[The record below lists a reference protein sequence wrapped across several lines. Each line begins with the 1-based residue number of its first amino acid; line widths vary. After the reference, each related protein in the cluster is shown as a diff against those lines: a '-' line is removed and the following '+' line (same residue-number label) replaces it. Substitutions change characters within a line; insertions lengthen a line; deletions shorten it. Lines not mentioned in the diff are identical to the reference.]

1 VTDPTPK
8 PGDGKFSVAT
18 GVGWTTLGQFGVQGI
33 NFASS
38 LALTLFLD
46 PADFGLVGF
55 GYAVLAV
62 VDMLVDF
69 GIGSAIVQRK
79 ELGPR
84 TVDVAFTINVLLA
97 VAATSLIALFGG
109 GLWLLGGDWQADA
122 VMLWWLAPSC
132 LFTAVVTMPRA
143 LLTRAL
149 RLDAI
154 AKVLLGS
161 AVVRAVASLGA
172 AALGSGPYA
181 LVIGGYAGAV
191 ALVLMLRRHE
201 HSRMRWCWNTP
212 ERPELLAF
220 GVRLTMFNLVN
231 TVLMNADAFVLKPL
245 LGSEAFGLFALARRL
260 LFQPV
265 EMAGNVARSVLFP
278 MLARVQH
285 RRARARWL
293 YLRADQLLLAGMLP
307 LLVACGA
314 AGRPADRHAAVRA
327 MGSGRRDRA
336 GDAAG
341 RGAQPAAA
349 ESRPPDDRQ
358 RARRVDAALGR
369 GARCWRCSLPTCS
382 HRGCWWRALR
392 WRWRASC
399 CWRCRCCSA
408 TRRRSSRCRC
418 GHSPPAWSRCCP
430 PPLLLPARCSSCA
443 TRPRASGTPWCSCC
457 SPVPPA
463 LIAWLLVT
471 AVLTKAPFV
480 AFLRRQW
487 QRRRSRRGR

>member
-1 VTDPTPK
+1 MTEPTPK

-84 TVDVAFTINVLLA
+84 TVDVAFTINALLA
-97 VAATSLIALFGG
+97 VAATSLIALLGG
-109 GLWLLGGDWQADA
+109 GLWLLGGDWRADA

-132 LFTAVVTMPRA
+132 LFTAAVTMPRA

-201 HSRMRWCWNTP
+201 HSRMRWCWNAP

-293 YLRADQLLLAGMLP
+293 YLRADQLLVAGMLP
-307 LLVACGA
+307 LLTGAALLLDLLTGTLLSARWAPVAAIALAMLPVAALNLLLQNPGPLMIANGRAGSMLRWGTVRGLALLAAYLLSPWLLVEGTPLAMAGFLLLALPLLLGDAAEILGLPVRALAASLGALLPAAAAAAGAMFVVRQQTAGLGNALVQLLLAGA
-314 AGRPADRHAAVRA
+314 AGA
-327 MGSGRRDRA
+327 
-336 GDAAG
+336 
-341 RGAQPAAA
+341 
-349 ESRPPDDRQ
+349 
-358 RARRVDAALGR
+358 
-369 GARCWRCSLPTCS
+369 
-382 HRGCWWRALR
+382 
-392 WRWRASC
+392 
-399 CWRCRCCSA
+399 
-408 TRRRSSRCRC
+408 
-418 GHSPPAWSRCCP
+418 
-430 PPLLLPARCSSCA
+430 
-443 TRPRASGTPWCSCC
+443 
-457 SPVPPA
+457 
-463 LIAWLLVT
+463 IAWLLV

>member
-1 VTDPTPK
+1 M
-8 PGDGKFSVAT
+8 AT
-18 GVGWTTLGQFGVQGI
+18 GVGWTTLGQFGAQGI

-97 VAATSLIALFGG
+97 VAATALVALLGG
-109 GLWLLGGDWQADA
+109 GLSLLGGDWHADA
-122 VMLWWLAPSC
+122 VLLWWLAPTC
-132 LFTAVVTMPRA
+132 LFTAAATMPRA

-161 AVVRAVASLGA
+161 AIVRAVMSLVA
-172 AALGSGPYA
+172 AAAGAGAYA

-191 ALVLMLRRHE
+191 ALVAMLRHHE
-201 HSRMRWCWNTP
+201 RTPTRWCWNAP
-212 ERPELLAF
+212 ERPELMAF

-231 TVLMNADAFVLKPL
+231 TVLMNADAFLLTPL
-245 LGSEAFGLFALARRL
+245 LGKESFGLFALARRL

-285 RRARARWL
+285 RPARARWL
-293 YLRADQLLLAGMLP
+293 YLRADQLLVAGMLP
-307 LLVACGA
+307 LLVAAALLIELLTGTLLSARWTPVGPIALAMLPVAAINLLLQNPGPLLLANGRAGAMLQWGAVRGAALVGAYLLSPWLGLQGTPLAMAAFVLLALPLLLGDTARILALPVRALAASLCAVLPAAAAAAAAMLAVRHQTTGLVIAPLQVPLAGA
-314 AGRPADRHAAVRA
+314 AGA
-327 MGSGRRDRA
+327 
-336 GDAAG
+336 
-341 RGAQPAAA
+341 
-349 ESRPPDDRQ
+349 
-358 RARRVDAALGR
+358 
-369 GARCWRCSLPTCS
+369 
-382 HRGCWWRALR
+382 
-392 WRWRASC
+392 
-399 CWRCRCCSA
+399 
-408 TRRRSSRCRC
+408 
-418 GHSPPAWSRCCP
+418 
-430 PPLLLPARCSSCA
+430 
-443 TRPRASGTPWCSCC
+443 
-457 SPVPPA
+457 
-463 LIAWLLVT
+463 IAWL
-471 AVLTKAPFV
+471 AAAALTKAPFV
-480 AFLRRQW
+480 GFLRRQW
-487 QRRRSRRGR
+487 QRRQRRRGR